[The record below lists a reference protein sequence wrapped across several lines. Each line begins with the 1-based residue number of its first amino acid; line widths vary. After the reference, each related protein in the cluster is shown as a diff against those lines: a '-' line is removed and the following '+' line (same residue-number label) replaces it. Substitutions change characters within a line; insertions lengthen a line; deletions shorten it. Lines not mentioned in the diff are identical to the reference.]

1 MRLKMKSAISCGRSK
16 PSCSTATS
24 AKRLTTLRLATMKT
38 LNGFEQHSFSSLAD
52 RLGNL
57 VSRTT
62 IRDWVLNGTL
72 TPTQITRQH
81 RTSHILF
88 PTAKLNALHKLL
100 QKAQAYHASKVKGET
115 RFTLAQRLDV
125 GRRNAEAAAKANKV
139 RRLAGKR
146 EVYQP
151 EPAKNSDDAIGRMKL
166 TYDPIKDK
174 NLVTIFGG
182 FGNWKK

>member
-1 MRLKMKSAISCGRSK
+1 M
-16 PSCSTATS
+16 
-24 AKRLTTLRLATMKT
+24 TTLRLATMKT

-57 VSRTT
+57 VGRTT
-62 IRDWVLNGTL
+62 IRDWILNGTL

-100 QKAQAYHASKVKGET
+100 LKAQAHHAAKVKTGT
-115 RFTLAQRLDV
+115 RFTLAQRLVV
-125 GRRNAEAAAKANKV
+125 GRRNAEAAAKTNKI
-139 RRLAGKR
+139 RRLSGKP

-151 EPAKNSDDAIGRMKL
+151 EPAMNPEDAIGRVSL
-166 TYDPIKDK
+166 TYDPKKDK
-174 NLVTIFGG
+174 NLVRIFGG